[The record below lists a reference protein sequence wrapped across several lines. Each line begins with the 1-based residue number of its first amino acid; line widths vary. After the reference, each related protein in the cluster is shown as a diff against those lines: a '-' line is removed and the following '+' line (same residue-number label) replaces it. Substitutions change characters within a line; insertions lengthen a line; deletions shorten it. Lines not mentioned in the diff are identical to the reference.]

1 MKFVE
6 WKHFAIFISLLL
18 ITLTRT
24 YEETV
29 PRTVKSILS
38 KELKT
43 HAFKN
48 KKQKISE
55 HSSDVLNAIVLQ
67 TVDYAGS
74 STNIQNNHRVGN
86 SFFKISRY
94 KPKLAKIGCSLP
106 TKCSHAQEKTLFYL
120 LLGITPMR
128 PKLLGMH

>member
-18 ITLTRT
+18 ITPT

-38 KELKT
+38 EELKT

-55 HSSDVLNAIVLQ
+55 HSTGALNDFVLQ

-74 STNIQNNHRVGN
+74 STNIQNNHRGREFFLKLVGTIQ
-86 SFFKISRY
+86 SW
-94 KPKLAKIGCSLP
+94 PK
-106 TKCSHAQEKTLFYL
+106 
-120 LLGITPMR
+120 
-128 PKLLGMH
+128 

>member
-43 HAFKN
+43 HAFKK
-48 KKQKISE
+48 KKQKVSE
-55 HSSDVLNAIVLQ
+55 HSADVLNAIVFQ

-74 STNIQNNHRVGN
+74 STNIQNNHRGREFFLKLVGTSQN
-86 SFFKISRY
+86 
-94 KPKLAKIGCSLP
+94 
-106 TKCSHAQEKTLFYL
+106 
-120 LLGITPMR
+120 
-128 PKLLGMH
+128 

>member
-18 ITLTRT
+18 ITLT

-38 KELKT
+38 EELKT

-55 HSSDVLNAIVLQ
+55 HSSDALNAIVLQ

-74 STNIQNNHRVGN
+74 STNIQNNHRGREFFLKLVGTSQN
-86 SFFKISRY
+86 W
-94 KPKLAKIGCSLP
+94 PK
-106 TKCSHAQEKTLFYL
+106 
-120 LLGITPMR
+120 
-128 PKLLGMH
+128 

>member
-38 KELKT
+38 EELKT

-74 STNIQNNHRVGN
+74 STNIQNNHRGREFFLKLVGTSQN
-86 SFFKISRY
+86 W
-94 KPKLAKIGCSLP
+94 PK
-106 TKCSHAQEKTLFYL
+106 
-120 LLGITPMR
+120 
-128 PKLLGMH
+128 

>member
-6 WKHFAIFISLLL
+6 WKPFAIFISLLL

-38 KELKT
+38 EELKT

-48 KKQKISE
+48 KKQNNSE
-55 HSSDVLNAIVLQ
+55 HSSDALNAILLQ
-67 TVDYAGS
+67 IIDYAPIFKKPQGS
-74 STNIQNNHRVGN
+74 GIL
-86 SFFKISRY
+86 FKITQY
-94 KPKLAKIGCSLP
+94 KPKLAKIGCSLL
-106 TKCSHAQEKTLFYL
+106 TKCSNTQEKTLFIYYSE
-120 LLGITPMR
+120 
-128 PKLLGMH
+128 